1 MNEESQKIIDESNE
15 NIDEQD
21 LADLNLTKICQEMK

>member
-15 NIDEQD
+15 NIDEQE
-21 LADLNLTKICQEMK
+21 LADLNLTKICKDMR